1 MKRIWSKRQYIFR
14 RLKLTPATEM
24 LIYAVFIGILGG
36 FGALLFKKLIFSLQ
50 DVFWGTPDMA
60 PDSLFGVGWYH
71 RLLMPMLGGLIVGPM
86 IYFFAREAR
95 GHGVPEVMIAVITR
109 NSVIRPVVVIVKTL
123 ASAVSIST
131 GGSVGREGPIVQI
144 GAAIASTTGQLLRVR
159 PAQLKTLVGCGV
171 AAGIAATFNAPI
183 AGTLFSLEL
192 IVSDF
197 GLSSFTPILV
207 SAVGATA
214 ISRHFHGNITEFDL
228 PVFTMVSHWEFAF
241 YLVLGLIAGLVGF
254 LFSRSIY
261 RADDLMEKTKI
272 PQWIRPVFG
281 GLLVGLIALVYP
293 HIMGVGYDT
302 IRVLFDGGLTLK
314 VMLLLVV
321 LKIFATSATIGSGGS
336 GGVFAPSLFIGAM
349 LGGAFG
355 TIVNYLFPS
364 VTASPGAYAL
374 VGMAAVN
381 GACTLAPLSA
391 IIILF
396 ELTNEY
402 GIILPLMF
410 TVVMATFISRKLSPE
425 SIYTEKLRRRGIKAH
440 HGEDLNIL
448 RAISVKDVLRSDEA
462 SICEADEF
470 NKLVRLALET
480 HRNVIFTLDRNNR
493 LTGAISLQDLKYV
506 LSHPKELMHI
516 HHITDFRLEITPV
529 LITQSLDTVV
539 DRFAETGFDRLP
551 VVDAQQR
558 LIGSVIMSDII
569 RRYNQEVANR
579 NIAIELGARI
589 NAHDKSHMLHIGG
602 DSIIAEIEVPDWMVG
617 KELGE
622 LKLRT
627 DYGVTVF
634 LVREIREYDEPDLIT
649 PSLGYGF
656 RRGDMLLV
664 SGTDK
669 GIEAMK
675 RNIGSKR

>member
-1 MKRIWSKRQYIFR
+1 MKKLLKQQFAR

-24 LIYAVFIGILGG
+24 LIYAVLVGVLGG

-50 DVFWGTPDMA
+50 DFFWSTPDMS
-60 PDSLFGVGWYH
+60 PDSLLAVVWYR
-71 RLLMPMLGGLIVGPM
+71 RLLLPVLGGIIVGPL

-109 NSVIRPVVVIVKTL
+109 NSIIRPVVVVVKAL
-123 ASAVSIST
+123 ASAISIST

-144 GAAIASTTGQLLRVR
+144 GAAIASTTGQLLRLR

-183 AGTLFSLEL
+183 AGTLFALEL

-214 ISRHFHGNITEFDL
+214 ITRHFQGNITEFTL
-228 PVFTMVSHWEFAF
+228 PQFAMVSLWEFAF
-241 YLVLGLIAGLVGF
+241 YLILGLIAGVVGSM
-254 LFSRSIY
+254 FSRSIY
-261 RADDLMEKTKI
+261 RADDLLEKTKI
-272 PQWIRPVFG
+272 PQWIRPAFG
-281 GLLVGLIALVYP
+281 GLLVGIIALIYP

-302 IRVLFDGGLTLK
+302 IRVLFDGRLTLQ
-314 VMLLLVV
+314 VMASLIV
-321 LKIFATSATIGSGGS
+321 LKILATSVTIGSGGS

-355 TIVNYLFPS
+355 TVINYIFPDI
-364 VTASPGAYAL
+364 TASTGAYAL

-410 TVVMATFISRKLSPE
+410 TVVMATFISRKISAE
-425 SIYTEKLRRRGIKAH
+425 SIYTEKLRRKGINAH

-448 RAISVKDVLRSDEA
+448 RAIAVKDVLRHDEA
-462 SICEADEF
+462 SIREMDEF
-470 NKLVRLALET
+470 DALVRLALTT
-480 HRNVIFTLDRNNR
+480 HRNVIFTLDDSNR
-493 LTGAISLQDLKYV
+493 FTGVVSLQDLKYV
-506 LSHPKELMHI
+506 LSHPKELRGI
-516 HHITDFRLEITPV
+516 HHITDFKQELRPV
-529 LITQSLDTVV
+529 MITQSLDMVV
-539 DRFAETGFDRLP
+539 DRFAEAGFDRLP
-551 VVDAQQR
+551 VVDQQGH
-558 LIGSVIMSDII
+558 LVGSVIMSDIM
-569 RRYNQEVANR
+569 RQYSQEVANR
-579 NIAIELGARI
+579 NITIELGARI
-589 NAHDKSHMLHIGG
+589 TAHDQSHTLQIGR
-602 DSIIAEIEVPDWMVG
+602 DNVLAEIEVPEWMVG
-617 KELGE
+617 QELRK

-627 DYGVTVF
+627 RYKVSVF
-634 LVREIREYDEPDLIT
+634 LVKVLQEDKEPNFIT
-649 PSLGYGF
+649 PNAGYIF
-656 RRGDMLLV
+656 RKGDRLLI
-664 SGTDK
+664 SGTEKDIK
-669 GIEAMK
+669 ALK
-675 RNIGSKR
+675 NNI